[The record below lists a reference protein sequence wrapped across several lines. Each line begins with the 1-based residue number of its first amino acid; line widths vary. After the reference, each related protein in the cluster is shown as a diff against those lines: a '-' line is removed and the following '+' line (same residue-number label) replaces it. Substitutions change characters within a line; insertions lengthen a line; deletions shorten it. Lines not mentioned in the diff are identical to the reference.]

1 MIRVFLAFFVLSAL
15 FWVGITA
22 FRKTTGKEKWQLT
35 KITACSILCAVL
47 SLAVL
52 ISIVILF

>member
-35 KITACSILCAVL
+35 KITAYSILCAVL